1 VLAKEKTF
9 VAQVGWA
16 KDLHAA
22 QEVGQKDLQCCASR
36 LGKGPTH
43 AAQEVGQKDLQQPK

>member
-16 KDLHAA
+16 KDHAA
-22 QEVGQKDLQCCASR
+22 QEVGQKDLQCCPSR
-36 LGKGPTH
+36 SGKGPTR
-43 AAQEVGQKDLQQPK
+43 AAQEVRQKDLQQPK